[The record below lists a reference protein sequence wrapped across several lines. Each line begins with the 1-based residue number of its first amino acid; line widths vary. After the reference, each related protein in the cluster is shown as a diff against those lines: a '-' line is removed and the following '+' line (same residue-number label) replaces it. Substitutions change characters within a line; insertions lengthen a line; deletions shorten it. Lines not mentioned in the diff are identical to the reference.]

1 MEIKVG
7 VLMDIR
13 RGSQNHGL
21 GGLRLVEADRV
32 LPSTRCSCPV
42 DMFLNVLLVS

>member
-7 VLMDIR
+7 VLMAIR
-13 RGSQNHGL
+13 RGSQNRGL
-21 GGLRLVEADRV
+21 GGFRLVEADRV
-32 LPSTRCSCPV
+32 LPSASCSCPV

>member
-7 VLMDIR
+7 VLMDVR
-13 RGSQNHGL
+13 RGLVGFT
-21 GGLRLVEADRV
+21 LVETDRV
-32 LPSTRCSCPV
+32 LPSASCSCPV